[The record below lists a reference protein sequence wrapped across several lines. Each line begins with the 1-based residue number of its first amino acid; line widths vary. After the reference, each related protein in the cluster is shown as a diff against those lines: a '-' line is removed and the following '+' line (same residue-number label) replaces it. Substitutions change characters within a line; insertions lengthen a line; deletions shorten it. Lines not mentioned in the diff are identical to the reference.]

1 MKKIRYTFEAE
12 VDNNFPL
19 SPTPMLGVNP
29 PLISEG
35 RTVYHTLGAVTISVE
50 EVLPPEPEYKPG
62 SVWETLTGVMI
73 RRRHD
78 KRWEEFGT
86 SVRYDHDE
94 ILKPLKLLKDA
105 DPC

>member
-19 SPTPMLGVNP
+19 SPLPMLGVNP
-29 PLISEG
+29 PLISDD

-50 EVLPPEPEYKPG
+50 EVLPPEPEYRNGQIWQSKLG
-62 SVWETLTGVMI
+62 GVYLRVYGGWKAFGNASVLDDTLPS
-73 RRRHD
+73 R
-78 KRWEEFGT
+78 
-86 SVRYDHDE
+86 
-94 ILKPLKLLKDA
+94 PLKLLKDA